1 MIFER
6 VSTLPVPLRAYPF
19 GLNDSAGTAPPD
31 VDDVAVVGVGA
42 AVVEFVPAVAAVDAV
57 VASCALAVVEMMLV
71 IHDCSVLSAG
81 DATAHETSRRD
92 DNTIIRQIAF
102 FIISSLSLHFHYL
115 KTVNDAV
122 FVEMAFEYHV
132 YPFVNRL
139 ALVHFVGFDARLRS

>member
-71 IHDCSVLSAG
+71 IHDGSVLSAG
-81 DATAHETSRRD
+81 VVLAHETSRSVASAMMID
-92 DNTIIRQIAF
+92 KSF
-102 FIISSLSLHFHYL
+102 FILTSE
-115 KTVNDAV
+115 K
-122 FVEMAFEYHV
+122 
-132 YPFVNRL
+132 
-139 ALVHFVGFDARLRS
+139 